1 MSVDKLVD
9 SSQLDADLTSVA
21 NAIRTK
27 GGTSAQLAF
36 PAGFVSAIG
45 NIPTGGGSNEKLL
58 ASGTYTVT
66 SIESSITISTGISN
80 LDTTKVRKALVVGNL
95 STASAGFMKY
105 FSVVYITG
113 PDTMTATSGTT
124 YPKALY
130 CNSSG
135 VGAGIANFQIN
146 TTGTTLCFI
155 GTNGS
160 TITCRQYSGNY
171 RIQPATYTWYV
182 WGEEATA

>member
-9 SSQLDADLTSVA
+9 SSQLDTDLTSVA

-66 SIESSITISTGISN
+66 SAESSIAISTGISN

-95 STASAGFMKY
+95 STASAGFMKW

-113 PDTMTATSGTT
+113 PDTMTAASGTT
-124 YPKALY
+124 YPKAQY
-130 CNSSG
+130 YPASG
-135 VGAGIANFQIN
+135 TGGGIASFQNN
-146 TTGTTLCFI
+146 TPGVTICYI

-160 TITCRQYSGNY
+160 TITCRQFNNSYK
-171 RIQPATYTWYV
+171 IQPATYTWYV